1 LIIRTT
7 RNVITETVNYN
18 HRHYYPKMTKKGI
31 KYDGCTG
38 IGIILLTATVPP
50 SVVYSL
56 SSTTLKPHT
65 NRRSIHTNTQI
76 QISKKFNYVS
86 QSSKNIIRLG
96 STPLNSK
103 SEVLQDD
110 TFKEINIDDVLLEAE
125 NALKA
130 AQNSIVDD
138 DDDDDDGDGDE
149 KNDKEIPLE
158 SLNKKLPLEIVN
170 NNNENKNNNNNM
182 EAVAD
187 NSKVE
192 EDLSVASFT
201 AILSSTIGGS
211 LLGLLLGSIVAFE
224 ISETDTTFASTT
236 LIFAIPI
243 LVGISFGG
251 IIGFT
256 GSMQDGIIGTIIRN
270 VLGFPVSALALAIV
284 GNIQLAVN
292 RQVEK
297 TTDGI
302 KAIPSNIANSA
313 KEKAL
318 QAANNAKYNA
328 IMTVETALE
337 AALEEIKK
345 VLLMVVAL
353 TFLIVL
359 GALIVSPQETYE
371 LMQSL
376 QQSVLN

>member
-1 LIIRTT
+1 
-7 RNVITETVNYN
+7 
-18 HRHYYPKMTKKGI
+18 MTKKGI

-65 NRRSIHTNTQI
+65 NRRSINTNTQI

-86 QSSKNIIRLG
+86 QSSENIIRLG
-96 STPLNSK
+96 SSTLNSK

-138 DDDDDDGDGDE
+138 DYDIDGDE

-158 SLNKKLPLEIVN
+158 SLNKKSPLEIVN
-170 NNNENKNNNNNM
+170 NSNESKNSNNNM
-182 EAVAD
+182 GAVAN

-192 EDLSVASFT
+192 EDISVASFT

-211 LLGLLLGSIVAFE
+211 LLGLLLGSIAAFE

>member
-1 LIIRTT
+1 
-7 RNVITETVNYN
+7 
-18 HRHYYPKMTKKGI
+18 MTKKGI

-65 NRRSIHTNTQI
+65 NRRSINTNTQI

-86 QSSKNIIRLG
+86 QSNKSIIRLG
-96 STPLNSK
+96 STTLNSK

-138 DDDDDDGDGDE
+138 DDDDVDGDE

-170 NNNENKNNNNNM
+170 NENESKNSNNNM
-182 EAVAD
+182 GAVAN

-192 EDLSVASFT
+192 EDISVASFT

-211 LLGLLLGSIVAFE
+211 LLGLLLGSIAAFE

>member
-1 LIIRTT
+1 
-7 RNVITETVNYN
+7 
-18 HRHYYPKMTKKGI
+18 MTKKGI

-65 NRRSIHTNTQI
+65 NRRSINTNTQI

-86 QSSKNIIRLG
+86 QSSKNVIRLG
-96 STPLNSK
+96 STTLNSK

-138 DDDDDDGDGDE
+138 DDDVDVDE
-149 KNDKEIPLE
+149 KNDKEIPME
-158 SLNKKLPLEIVN
+158 IVNKKLPVEIVN

-182 EAVAD
+182 EAVAN

-211 LLGLLLGSIVAFE
+211 LLGLLLGSIAAFE

>member
-1 LIIRTT
+1 
-7 RNVITETVNYN
+7 
-18 HRHYYPKMTKKGI
+18 MTKKGI

-65 NRRSIHTNTQI
+65 NRRSINTNTQI

-96 STPLNSK
+96 STTLNSK

-138 DDDDDDGDGDE
+138 DDDDVDGDE

-158 SLNKKLPLEIVN
+158 SLNKKSPLEIVN
-170 NNNENKNNNNNM
+170 NSNESKNNNNNM
-182 EAVAD
+182 GAVAN

-192 EDLSVASFT
+192 EDISVASFT

-211 LLGLLLGSIVAFE
+211 LLGLLLGSIAAFE

>member
-1 LIIRTT
+1 
-7 RNVITETVNYN
+7 
-18 HRHYYPKMTKKGI
+18 
-31 KYDGCTG
+31 
-38 IGIILLTATVPP
+38 
-50 SVVYSL
+50 
-56 SSTTLKPHT
+56 
-65 NRRSIHTNTQI
+65 
-76 QISKKFNYVS
+76 
-86 QSSKNIIRLG
+86 
-96 STPLNSK
+96 
-103 SEVLQDD
+103 
-110 TFKEINIDDVLLEAE
+110 
-125 NALKA
+125 
-130 AQNSIVDD
+130 
-138 DDDDDDGDGDE
+138 
-149 KNDKEIPLE
+149 
-158 SLNKKLPLEIVN
+158 
-170 NNNENKNNNNNM
+170 M
-182 EAVAD
+182 EAVAN

-192 EDLSVASFT
+192 EDISVASFT

-211 LLGLLLGSIVAFE
+211 LLGLLLGSIAAFE

-345 VLLMVVAL
+345 LLLMVVAL

-376 QQSVLN
+376 QHCFQLNQFTLSLETYQG

>member
-1 LIIRTT
+1 
-7 RNVITETVNYN
+7 
-18 HRHYYPKMTKKGI
+18 M

-65 NRRSIHTNTQI
+65 NRRSINTNTQI

-86 QSSKNIIRLG
+86 QSNKSIIRLG
-96 STPLNSK
+96 STTLNSK

-138 DDDDDDGDGDE
+138 DDDGDGDE

-158 SLNKKLPLEIVN
+158 SLNKKSPLEIVN
-170 NNNENKNNNNNM
+170 NSNESKNSNNNM
-182 EAVAD
+182 GAVAN

-192 EDLSVASFT
+192 EDISVASFT

-211 LLGLLLGSIVAFE
+211 LLGLLLGSIAAFE

>member
-1 LIIRTT
+1 
-7 RNVITETVNYN
+7 
-18 HRHYYPKMTKKGI
+18 MTKKGI

-65 NRRSIHTNTQI
+65 NRRSINTNTQI

-86 QSSKNIIRLG
+86 QSSQNIIRLG
-96 STPLNSK
+96 STTLNSK

-138 DDDDDDGDGDE
+138 DDDVDGDE

-182 EAVAD
+182 EAVAN

-192 EDLSVASFT
+192 EDISVASFT

-211 LLGLLLGSIVAFE
+211 LLGLLLGSIAAFE

>member
-1 LIIRTT
+1 
-7 RNVITETVNYN
+7 
-18 HRHYYPKMTKKGI
+18 MTKKGI

-65 NRRSIHTNTQI
+65 NRRSINTNTQI

-96 STPLNSK
+96 STTLNSK

-138 DDDDDDGDGDE
+138 DDDVDGDE

-182 EAVAD
+182 EAVAN

-211 LLGLLLGSIVAFE
+211 LLGLLLGSIAAFE

>member
-1 LIIRTT
+1 
-7 RNVITETVNYN
+7 
-18 HRHYYPKMTKKGI
+18 MTKKGI

-65 NRRSIHTNTQI
+65 NRRSINTNTQI
-76 QISKKFNYVS
+76 QISKRFNYVS

-96 STPLNSK
+96 STTLNSK

-138 DDDDDDGDGDE
+138 DDDDVDGDE

-182 EAVAD
+182 EAVAN

-192 EDLSVASFT
+192 EDISVASFT

-211 LLGLLLGSIVAFE
+211 LLGLLLGSIAAFE

>member
-1 LIIRTT
+1 
-7 RNVITETVNYN
+7 
-18 HRHYYPKMTKKGI
+18 MTKKGI

-65 NRRSIHTNTQI
+65 NRRSINTNTQI

-86 QSSKNIIRLG
+86 QSSKNVIRLG
-96 STPLNSK
+96 SSTLNSK

-138 DDDDDDGDGDE
+138 DDDVDGDE

-182 EAVAD
+182 EAVAN

-211 LLGLLLGSIVAFE
+211 LLGLLLGSIAAFE

>member
-1 LIIRTT
+1 
-7 RNVITETVNYN
+7 
-18 HRHYYPKMTKKGI
+18 MTKKGI

-65 NRRSIHTNTQI
+65 NRRSINTNTQI

-96 STPLNSK
+96 STTLNSK

-138 DDDDDDGDGDE
+138 DDDVDGDE

-182 EAVAD
+182 GAVAN

-192 EDLSVASFT
+192 EDISVASFT

-211 LLGLLLGSIVAFE
+211 LLGLLLGSIAAFE

>member
-1 LIIRTT
+1 
-7 RNVITETVNYN
+7 
-18 HRHYYPKMTKKGI
+18 MTKKGI

-65 NRRSIHTNTQI
+65 NRRSINTNTQI

-86 QSSKNIIRLG
+86 QSSKNVIRLG
-96 STPLNSK
+96 SSTLNSK

-138 DDDDDDGDGDE
+138 DDDVDGDE

-158 SLNKKLPLEIVN
+158 SLNKKSPLEIVN
-170 NNNENKNNNNNM
+170 NSNESKNSNNNM
-182 EAVAD
+182 GAVAN

-192 EDLSVASFT
+192 EDISVASFT

-211 LLGLLLGSIVAFE
+211 LLGLLLGSIAAFE

>member
-1 LIIRTT
+1 
-7 RNVITETVNYN
+7 
-18 HRHYYPKMTKKGI
+18 MTKKGI

-65 NRRSIHTNTQI
+65 NRRSINTNTQI
-76 QISKKFNYVS
+76 QISKRFNYVS

-96 STPLNSK
+96 STTLNSK

-138 DDDDDDGDGDE
+138 DDDVDGDE

-170 NNNENKNNNNNM
+170 NSNESKNNNNKM
-182 EAVAD
+182 GAVAN

-192 EDLSVASFT
+192 EDISVASFT

-211 LLGLLLGSIVAFE
+211 LLGLLLGSIAAFE

>member
-1 LIIRTT
+1 
-7 RNVITETVNYN
+7 
-18 HRHYYPKMTKKGI
+18 MTKKGI

-65 NRRSIHTNTQI
+65 NRRSINTNTQI

-86 QSSKNIIRLG
+86 QSSQNIIRLG
-96 STPLNSK
+96 STTLNSK

-138 DDDDDDGDGDE
+138 DDDVDGDE

-182 EAVAD
+182 GAVAN

-192 EDLSVASFT
+192 EDISVASFT

-211 LLGLLLGSIVAFE
+211 LLGLLLGSIAAFE

>member
-1 LIIRTT
+1 
-7 RNVITETVNYN
+7 
-18 HRHYYPKMTKKGI
+18 MTKKGI

-65 NRRSIHTNTQI
+65 NRRSINTNTQI

-96 STPLNSK
+96 STTLNSK

-130 AQNSIVDD
+130 AQNSIV
-138 DDDDDDGDGDE
+138 DDDDDGDGDE

-182 EAVAD
+182 EAVAN

-192 EDLSVASFT
+192 EDISVASFT

-211 LLGLLLGSIVAFE
+211 LLGLLLGSIAAFE

>member
-1 LIIRTT
+1 
-7 RNVITETVNYN
+7 
-18 HRHYYPKMTKKGI
+18 MTKKGI
-31 KYDGCTG
+31 KFDGCTG
-38 IGIILLTATVPP
+38 IGIILLIATVPP

-65 NRRSIHTNTQI
+65 NRLSINTNTQI

-86 QSSKNIIRLG
+86 QSNKSIIRLG
-96 STPLNSK
+96 STTLNSK

-138 DDDDDDGDGDE
+138 DDDVDGDE
-149 KNDKEIPLE
+149 KNDKELPLE

-182 EAVAD
+182 VAVAN

-192 EDLSVASFT
+192 EDISVASFT

-211 LLGLLLGSIVAFE
+211 LLGLLLGSIAAFE

>member
-1 LIIRTT
+1 
-7 RNVITETVNYN
+7 
-18 HRHYYPKMTKKGI
+18 MTKKGI

-65 NRRSIHTNTQI
+65 NRRSINTNTQI

-86 QSSKNIIRLG
+86 QSNKSIIRLG
-96 STPLNSK
+96 STTLNSK

-138 DDDDDDGDGDE
+138 DDDIDGDE

-182 EAVAD
+182 VAVAN

-192 EDLSVASFT
+192 EDISVASFT

-211 LLGLLLGSIVAFE
+211 LLGLLLGSIAAFE

-337 AALEEIKK
+337 AALEKIKK

>member
-1 LIIRTT
+1 MIIRTT
-7 RNVITETVNYN
+7 RNIIAETVSYN
-18 HRHYYPKMTKKGI
+18 HRHYYPKMTKNGI

-65 NRRSIHTNTQI
+65 NRRSINTNTQI

-96 STPLNSK
+96 STTLNSK

-138 DDDDDDGDGDE
+138 DDDDVDGDE

-182 EAVAD
+182 EAVAN

-192 EDLSVASFT
+192 EDISVASFT

-211 LLGLLLGSIVAFE
+211 LLGLLLGSIAAFE

>member
-1 LIIRTT
+1 
-7 RNVITETVNYN
+7 
-18 HRHYYPKMTKKGI
+18 MTKKGI

-65 NRRSIHTNTQI
+65 NRRSINTNTQI

-96 STPLNSK
+96 STTLNSK

-138 DDDDDDGDGDE
+138 DDDVDGDE

-158 SLNKKLPLEIVN
+158 SLNKKSPLEIVN
-170 NNNENKNNNNNM
+170 NSNESKNSNNNM
-182 EAVAD
+182 GAVAN

-192 EDLSVASFT
+192 EDISVASFT

-211 LLGLLLGSIVAFE
+211 LLGLLLGSIAAFE

>member
-1 LIIRTT
+1 
-7 RNVITETVNYN
+7 
-18 HRHYYPKMTKKGI
+18 MTKKGI

-65 NRRSIHTNTQI
+65 NRRSINTNTQI

-86 QSSKNIIRLG
+86 QSNKSIIRLG
-96 STPLNSK
+96 STTLNSK

-138 DDDDDDGDGDE
+138 DDDVDGDE
-149 KNDKEIPLE
+149 KNYKKIPLE

-182 EAVAD
+182 VAVAN

-192 EDLSVASFT
+192 EDISVASFT

-211 LLGLLLGSIVAFE
+211 LLGLLLGSIAAFE

-243 LVGISFGG
+243 LVGISSGG

>member
-1 LIIRTT
+1 
-7 RNVITETVNYN
+7 
-18 HRHYYPKMTKKGI
+18 MTKKGI

-65 NRRSIHTNTQI
+65 NRRSINTNTQI

-86 QSSKNIIRLG
+86 QSSKNVIRLG
-96 STPLNSK
+96 STTLNSK

-138 DDDDDDGDGDE
+138 DDDVDGDE
-149 KNDKEIPLE
+149 KNDKELPLE
-158 SLNKKLPLEIVN
+158 SLNKKLPVEIVN

-182 EAVAD
+182 EAVAN

-192 EDLSVASFT
+192 EDISVASFT

-211 LLGLLLGSIVAFE
+211 LLGLLLGSIAAFE

>member
-1 LIIRTT
+1 MIIRTT
-7 RNVITETVNYN
+7 RNVITETVNYH
-18 HRHYYPKMTKKGI
+18 HRHYYPEMTKKGI

-65 NRRSIHTNTQI
+65 NRRSINTNTQI

-96 STPLNSK
+96 STTLNSK

-138 DDDDDDGDGDE
+138 DDDVDGDE

-158 SLNKKLPLEIVN
+158 SLNKKSPLEIVN
-170 NNNENKNNNNNM
+170 NSNESKNSNNNM
-182 EAVAD
+182 GAVAN

-192 EDLSVASFT
+192 EDISVASFT

-211 LLGLLLGSIVAFE
+211 LLGLLLGSIAAFE

>member
-1 LIIRTT
+1 
-7 RNVITETVNYN
+7 
-18 HRHYYPKMTKKGI
+18 MTKKGI

-65 NRRSIHTNTQI
+65 NRRSINTNTQI

-96 STPLNSK
+96 STTLNSK

-138 DDDDDDGDGDE
+138 DDDGDGDE
-149 KNDKEIPLE
+149 KNDKEIPVE
-158 SLNKKLPLEIVN
+158 SLNKKSPLEIVN
-170 NNNENKNNNNNM
+170 NSNESKNSNNNM
-182 EAVAD
+182 GAVAN

-192 EDLSVASFT
+192 EDISVASFT

-211 LLGLLLGSIVAFE
+211 LLGLLLGSIAAFE

>member
-1 LIIRTT
+1 
-7 RNVITETVNYN
+7 
-18 HRHYYPKMTKKGI
+18 MTKKGI

-65 NRRSIHTNTQI
+65 NRRSINTNTQI

-86 QSSKNIIRLG
+86 QSSKNVIRLG
-96 STPLNSK
+96 STTLNSK

-138 DDDDDDGDGDE
+138 DDDVDGDE

-182 EAVAD
+182 GAVAN

-192 EDLSVASFT
+192 EDISVASFT

-211 LLGLLLGSIVAFE
+211 LLGLLLGSIAAFE